1 MDPARRPRRSSAERS
16 EARWAAQRPPPKPF
30 PAHGAPHPWEE
41 YTLVRRL
48 GRGSFGQ
55 VYEAVHVPS
64 AQLVAIKQVH
74 LEATSKDGGTQ
85 ATQTQ
90 DLSEIQREVTS
101 LAQCATCER
110 VTKYYG
116 SFLKRYTLWV
126 VMELM
131 DAGSC
136 LGLLRRVGPLDE
148 GVIAVICREL
158 VLGLEYLHGQG
169 IIHRDIKAA
178 NVLLARSGQ
187 VKLGT

>member
-1 MDPARRPRRSSAERS
+1 MDQARRPRRSSAERS

-74 LEATSKDGGTQ
+74 LEGTSKDGGTQ

-148 GVIAVICREL
+148 PVIAVICREL